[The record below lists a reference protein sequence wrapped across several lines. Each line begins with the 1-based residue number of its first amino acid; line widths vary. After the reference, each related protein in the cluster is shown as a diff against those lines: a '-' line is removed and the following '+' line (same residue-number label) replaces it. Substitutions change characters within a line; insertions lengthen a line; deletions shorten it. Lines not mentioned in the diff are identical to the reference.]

1 MSSEK
6 RSSRAQGMDTRPP
19 LSETENISCPRCHST
34 NTKFCYYNNYNLS
47 QPRHFCKSC
56 RRYWTRGGSIRNV
69 PVGGSRK
76 PSSGKRSRAARA
88 VTSSS
93 PTRSVRSPVPAVLG
107 LCTGSGRDVNLNE
120 TVSGPE
126 TAGSFTSLLSSP
138 AVDSGI
144 EYVFGSNGLDYGFG
158 LCDWAADDIVGE
170 AAGGSVI
177 GSVATTSWNPWR
189 TSGGGMAEGGLAD
202 VGDCLGWPELA
213 ISAPERKP

>member
-6 RSSRAQGMDTRPP
+6 RSSRPP
-19 LSETENISCPRCHST
+19 LSDTQNLSCPRCHST

-69 PVGGSRK
+69 PVGGSHRR
-76 PSSGKRSRAARA
+76 PSGKRSRAA
-88 VTSSS
+88 TS
-93 PTRSVRSPVPAVLG
+93 PTRSVRSPVPAALG
-107 LCTGSGRDVNLNE
+107 LRTGSGRDVNLNE
-120 TVSGPE
+120 TVPGPE
-126 TAGSFTSLLSSP
+126 TAGSFTSLLSST

-158 LCDWAADDIVGE
+158 LCDWAAEDIVGE
-170 AAGGSVI
+170 AAGGSFI
-177 GSVATTSWNPWR
+177 GSVAAPSWNAWR
-189 TSGGGMAEGGLAD
+189 TGGGEIAEGGLAD

-213 ISAPERKP
+213 ISGPERKS